1 MGMRAPM
8 AGRPR
13 APIWLMGMTMLPF
26 GMMAGLSLVT
36 VPQLLAARHVPEAQI
51 ATLTVLASSPLFW
64 LFLVCPVLDVRFTRR
79 SYAVAGGVL
88 TATLTPLALLN
99 IGHLAVLG
107 GLLLAAWISAALM
120 QNALGGWFSTVIP
133 HENESRLSAWMMIGN
148 SGGFGVAA
156 AIAIEVIQRLT
167 LPRAVVLLGVVQL
180 LPLAILPFIPVTRPD
195 ARLARESFAQFFGE
209 VVLLFK
215 RREVLVALAMFLL
228 PSASFTLT
236 NVLSGLGGD
245 FHASMRVVSVA
256 GGIGAIVAGF
266 AGSLTLPLLARR
278 FPLRPLYLG
287 IGIVGALF
295 TLSLLALPRSPVT
308 FVIAIVGQ
316 NVFQSLALT
325 GTFTITFETI
335 GRSNPLASTI
345 FSVLSAASTFPI
357 VYMQAVDGHA
367 YAWRGL
373 VGALAADAVLGIAS
387 CLLLASLLR
396 WLWSKPPM
404 ITAATGQSA

>member
-1 MGMRAPM
+1 MGMRTPK
-8 AGRPR
+8 AGRR
-13 APIWLMGMTMLPF
+13 HAPIWLMGMTMLPF
-26 GMMAGLSLVT
+26 GMLGGLSLVT

-51 ATLTVLASSPLFW
+51 ATLTALASSPLFW

-79 SYAVAGGVL
+79 LYAVAGGVL

-99 IGHLAVLG
+99 IGHLVVLG
-107 GLLLAAWISAALM
+107 SLLLAAWISAALM
-120 QNALGGWFSTVIP
+120 QNALGGWFSTVVP
-133 HENESRLSAWMMIGN
+133 HENEGRLSAWMNIGN
-148 SGGFGVAA
+148 SGGFGIAA
-156 AIAIEVIQRLT
+156 AVAIEVIQRLT
-167 LPRAVVLLGVVQL
+167 LPRAALLLGVVQL
-180 LPLAILPFIPVTRPD
+180 LPLVIFPFIPVTRPD
-195 ARLARESFAQFFGE
+195 AKLARESFGQFFGE
-209 VVLLFK
+209 VAMLFK
-215 RREVLVALAMFLL
+215 NRDVLVALAMFLL

-236 NVLSGLGGD
+236 NVLSGLGND

-256 GGIGAIVAGF
+256 GGAGAIAAGI

-295 TLSLLALPRSPVT
+295 TLGLLALPRSPVT

-325 GTFTITFETI
+325 GTFTIIFETI